1 MGSGPDLLQRLQRQ
15 VRELFITRDSDPYAE
30 RLCLAAEDGSLE
42 AMSKLLEK
50 RSHPNVE
57 DCTGERPLHIAVR
70 EGHIRLVRLLLER
83 GADGESRNQD
93 GLTPLQVAETL
104 DNAFKRKEITTILGK
119 CCGSPQ
125 SSQEPVRMG
134 DDGDDES
141 KYIREYKPSTH
152 STINEARS
160 FEQEESI
167 SEDHENIEGFND
179 ETQAPPPQLTSV
191 DSVGLIIVMVGL
203 PGRGKTYI
211 ARRLCRWLNWKGT
224 RCRIFNV
231 GKYRRDREKE
241 ESEDKA
247 AYFDHKNQKAAAER
261 ELLAKRASEDL
272 ITYLTNNMGA
282 VAIFDATNSTKDRRR
297 SLVKQFSDILPSDR
311 VIFIESVCT
320 DEEVVHNNI
329 LRAKMGNDD
338 YKDKEAAY
346 VISDFKARIRMYEQ
360 VYQPLSIE
368 SDEDRSWV
376 QLRNT
381 ISSHMGGHITVNRIS
396 GHLPTKLLYFLF
408 NLRTTVAPVY
418 LAPISSTNQLAASA
432 AVRRFFQTSEHSYE
446 TLRVWSPPNQQAV
459 ESVAHLNGN
468 SFLNRY
474 YETLREIDR
483 GECRGM
489 TDDEIRK
496 RMPDLYKERA
506 EGGYS
511 HAWPRGESFHDM
523 NVRLEQI
530 ILDIHSSDFPSSSS
544 PAMTSVRV
552 CMLTWLSFFLS
563 FASTFQS
570 LQIQFLNLD
579 IKVMNQ

>member
-1 MGSGPDLLQRLQRQ
+1 MSLNVFIYLLVVTQRINTNRLLILSYSGTTVAKLMGSGPDLLQRLQRQ

-30 RLCLAAEDGSLE
+30 KLCLAAEDGNLE
-42 AMSKLLEK
+42 AMTKLLEK

-70 EGHIRLVRLLLER
+70 GGHIKMVRLLLEG
-83 GADGESRNQD
+83 GADGEARNQD
-93 GLTPLQVAETL
+93 GLTPLQVTESL
-104 DNAFKRKEITTILGK
+104 DNAFKRKEITTILGN
-119 CCGSPQ
+119 CCSSPQ
-125 SSQEPVRMG
+125 STQEPVMMG

-141 KYIREYKPSTH
+141 KHIREFKASAI

-167 SEDHENIEGFND
+167 SEDHENIEGLD
-179 ETQAPPPQLTSV
+179 DVAQTVPPQLTSV

-224 RCRIFNV
+224 QCRIFNV

-241 ESEDKA
+241 GSEDKA
-247 AYFDHKNQKAAAER
+247 AYFDHKNEEAAAER
-261 ELLAKRASEDL
+261 EQLAKRASDDL
-272 ITYLTNNMGA
+272 ISYLTNNTGANNTGA

-297 SLVKQFSDILPSDR
+297 NLVQQFSDILPSDR

-346 VISDFKARIRMYEQ
+346 VIADFKARIRMYEQ

-418 LAPISSTNQLAASA
+418 LAPISSTDQLAASA
-432 AVRRFFQTSEHSYE
+432 AVRRFFQTNNHTYE
-446 TLRVWSPPNQQAV
+446 TLRVWSPPGQQAV
-459 ESVAHLNGN
+459 DSVTNLSGN

-489 TDDEIRK
+489 TDEEVRK

-506 EGGYS
+506 GIGYS
-511 HAWPRGESFHDM
+511 YAWPRGESYHDM

-530 ILDIHSSDFPSSSS
+530 ILDIHS
-544 PAMTSVRV
+544 V
-552 CMLTWLSFFLS
+552 
-563 FASTFQS
+563 
-570 LQIQFLNLD
+570 
-579 IKVMNQ
+579 